1 MYCIFRSDEGEIRN
15 DAYTLYGY
23 LQLPDLNFASFTGMI
38 LAMSRAHSAS
48 DREAVSGLW
57 LNSSKNLGAVCRDFL
72 TGSPNYCYPLGKTLE
87 YREVEIGSSVSV
99 TAAGSA
105 TPAFI
110 RKRTTARL
118 STYVRFAD
126 IPKSINTPSRKD
138 GCTTPTCTGMRRP
151 AYMKRLKTDRTDVP
165 MAASDTKKTGSSQ
178 KNNNR
183 PFEPAGFICIFC

>member
-87 YREVEIGSSVSV
+87 YRKVEIGSSVSV
-99 TAAGSA
+99 T
-105 TPAFI
+105 
-110 RKRTTARL
+110 
-118 STYVRFAD
+118 
-126 IPKSINTPSRKD
+126 
-138 GCTTPTCTGMRRP
+138 
-151 AYMKRLKTDRTDVP
+151 
-165 MAASDTKKTGSSQ
+165 AASDTKKTGSSQ
-178 KNNNR
+178 KNKNR
-183 PFEPAGFICIFC
+183 PFEPVGFICIFC